1 MQKAAIKA
9 TRANNADATMLE
21 ALLLLLP
28 VEQTCR
34 QTVFGVETTGVLGV
48 LTTIG
53 EVGVMTTGTLLG
65 VETLETGPLHGAQD
79 PLLQALIPIV

>member
-48 LTTIG
+48 LTT
-53 EVGVMTTGTLLG
+53 GTLLG